1 MTVIT
6 CGVILMTWIVK
17 HYITIDGVAP
27 ARQWIN
33 SLSDKTLE
41 VTLRSK
47 IEKLSEHGLLLL
59 QTHSMERIDGDD
71 ADLYE
76 LKAGQGRITVYFDRH
91 HDTFVLLNAFLKK
104 KRKQR
109 DKIEEARRFLHD
121 FHEKGE
127 VD

>member
-1 MTVIT
+1 
-6 CGVILMTWIVK
+6 MTWIVK
-17 HYITIDGVAP
+17 HYVAADGTAP

-33 SLSDKTLE
+33 SLTDRTLQM
-41 VTLRSK
+41 TLRSK

-59 QTHSMERIDGDD
+59 QTNSMERIDGDD

-76 LKAGQGRITVYFDRH
+76 LKAGQGRIVLYFDRRR
-91 HDTFVLLNAFLKK
+91 DTFVLLNAFLKK
-104 KRKQR
+104 RRKQR

-121 FHEKGE
+121 FYKRGE